1 MPRFLHLADVH
12 LGYDRYDSPERTED
26 FAHALMDAL
35 KKYAITPRVDFVL
48 IAGDLFEHKNV
59 LPATLDQAQACL
71 EKLKQANIPVLAI
84 EGNHDNHP
92 YGTKASWLNYLA
104 NWDWLIL
111 LEPNENAAPGEPI
124 FDLWTPETRHGG
136 YIDLKCGVRVI
147 GSYWYGSSAPQA
159 IQGLAAGL
167 QHLPPAPGPTVMMFH
182 HGLEGQI
189 ARYSGALRYDDLL
202 PLKEAGVDYLALGH
216 IHKNYSYGNWIFN
229 PGSVEANSIAESQEQ
244 NPRGVYL
251 VEINNQGITAELKR
265 DYTQR
270 PILRLNLDAKKQWI
284 KPQLEQEAL
293 ALMESAIQAGKT
305 QAAIVELRISGQ
317 VGFNRLDLDVR
328 GLRDRLHR
336 LSGALIFLLKYDA
349 VGTEYDST
357 VSLGDEPPSRLEIE
371 QQVFVDLLAA
381 NVNYNDRSESL
392 AKGLI
397 DLKERILSGRSEQD
411 LYGFVQEL
419 LNNTKPS
426 KAVGIAD
433 KGDVQLFRTALTPTP
448 LPEGER
454 G

>member
-1 MPRFLHLADVH
+1 MPRFLHVADVH
-12 LGYDRYDSPERTED
+12 LGYDRYDSPERTQD
-26 FAHALMDAL
+26 FAYALMDAL
-35 KKYAITPRVDFVL
+35 EKYAIAPRVDFVL

-104 NWDWLIL
+104 DWDWLIL
-111 LEPNENAAPGEPI
+111 LEPNENAAVGEPI
-124 FDLWTPETRHGG
+124 FDLWTPATRRGG
-136 YIDLKCGVRVI
+136 YIDLDCGVRVI

-167 QHLPPAPGPTVMMFH
+167 RHLPPTTTPTVMMFH

-189 ARYSGALRYDDLL
+189 ARYSGALRYADLL

-216 IHKNYSYGNWIFN
+216 IHKNYTYDNWIFN

-244 NPRGVYL
+244 NPRGVYF
-251 VEINNQGITAELKR
+251 VEINEQGITAELKR

-270 PILRLNLDAKKQWI
+270 PILRVNLDAKKQWT
-284 KPQLEQEAL
+284 KSQLEEATV
-293 ALMESAIQAGKT
+293 ALIESVMQAGKT

-317 VGFNRLDLDVR
+317 IAFNRLDLDIR
-328 GLRDRLHR
+328 GLRDRLHQ
-336 LSGALIFLLKYDA
+336 LSEALIFLLKYDV

-357 VSLGDEPPSRLEIE
+357 TPLKDEPPSRLEIE
-371 QQVFVDLLAA
+371 QQVFADLLAA
-381 NVNYNDRSESL
+381 NVNYSDRSELL
-392 AKGLI
+392 AQGLI
-397 DLKERILSGRSEQD
+397 ELQERILSGRSEPD
-411 LYGFVQEL
+411 LYAFIQNL
-419 LNNTKPS
+419 LNDTKLNEV
-426 KAVGIAD
+426 K
-433 KGDVQLFRTALTPTP
+433 T
-448 LPEGER
+448 
-454 G
+454 